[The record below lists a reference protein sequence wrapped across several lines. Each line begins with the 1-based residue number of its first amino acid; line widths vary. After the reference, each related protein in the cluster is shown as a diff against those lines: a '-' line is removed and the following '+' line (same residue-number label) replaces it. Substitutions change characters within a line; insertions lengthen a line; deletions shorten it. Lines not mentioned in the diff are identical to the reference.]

1 MEVVKCSGFV
11 TRRTPES
18 HELAPLDV
26 MTNMMTNMEKTRF
39 QNQTLHIIPH
49 GVRTGIVKTGILKF
63 RIVQTGTAHVG
74 ISQTLANGILAGI
87 LALRGDFIRSIAVS
101 AMLMLLLAGCLAES
115 APDQKALKQ
124 GFSGQE
130 IELLAP
136 KSLNLPTF
144 WEVLLQE
151 WSSQTGASLKFVE
164 FAENSAVPAQAERE
178 AGSGGRLILFPLNQL
193 SELEPQLSPLP
204 ISDPQLD
211 SRDIFKGL
219 RERVLTRDRQLV
231 AFPLSAPVLVCYYR
245 QDLLRAAR
253 GKAPETWDEYQELVD
268 SLEKWAPGLVA
279 VEPLGAEF
287 RATTFFARSLAYCK
301 HPENYSVWFDID
313 TVKPTLTTAG
323 FIEGL
328 ERAQQTWAKLPAAVA
343 TYSPADCRQLVL
355 SGKAALAIGWEPQS
369 ADLVSRSTSNEGSP
383 PPQRI
388 EGIQLGICRLPGSRR
403 VFNRNSKKWDT
414 LPAGTVHSPA
424 LCGFSGMAAGVILPL
439 QNGGDAA
446 AANLLISLTS
456 TALFDE
462 AFSALPKGPCRESQI
477 SIAPNWFGPELSTEE
492 SSQYTDA
499 VAQSLRDPQLVA
511 QLPLLG
517 AEEFR
522 QAASMALEPLLK
534 GEADPQQTAAAM
546 QKSFEAII
554 ERLGTDAI
562 RDSHRRGLGLA
573 PSPKK

>member
-1 MEVVKCSGFV
+1 MEVVKYSGFV
-11 TRRTPES
+11 TPLTPES
-18 HELAPLDV
+18 HELAQIDV
-26 MTNMMTNMEKTRF
+26 MTNMEKTRF
-39 QNQTLHIIPH
+39 KNQSLHIIPH
-49 GVRTGIVKTGILKF
+49 GVRTGIVKTGILKI
-63 RIVQTGTAHVG
+63 RIVQTGIAHAG
-74 ISQTLANGILAGI
+74 IAKTLAGGILAGI
-87 LALRGDFIRSIAVS
+87 LALRGDFMRSIAVS
-101 AMLMLLLAGCLAES
+101 AMLMLLLAGCLAKS

-164 FAENSAVPAQAERE
+164 FAENPENAAVPAQAERE

-193 SELEPQLSPLP
+193 CELEPQLSPLP
-204 ISDPQLD
+204 ISDLQLD

-245 QDLLRAAR
+245 QDLLRTAR

-424 LCGFSGMAAGVILPL
+424 LCGFSGMAAGVILPR

-456 TALFDE
+456 TALFNE

-477 SIAPNWFGPELSTEE
+477 SIASNWFGPELSTEE

-573 PSPKK
+573 PLPKK